1 MSVTVDHQ
9 LKEQI
14 SYDPAVFPISFY
26 QEELEGLPQLR
37 FGVQH
42 YVNFYNS
49 QRIHSALQYKT
60 PDEVYFGTCNS
71 TNRGYISSRP
81 FTPIF

>member
-1 MSVTVDHQ
+1 MSVTIDHQ

-42 YVNFYNS
+42 YVNF
-49 QRIHSALQYKT
+49 
-60 PDEVYFGTCNS
+60 
-71 TNRGYISSRP
+71 
-81 FTPIF
+81 